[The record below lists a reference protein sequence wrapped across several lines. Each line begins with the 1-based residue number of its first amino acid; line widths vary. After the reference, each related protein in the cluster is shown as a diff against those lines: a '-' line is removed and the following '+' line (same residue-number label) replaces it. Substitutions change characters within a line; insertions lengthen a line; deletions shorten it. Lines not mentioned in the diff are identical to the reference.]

1 MFGIRL
7 EGKTREPYS
16 QNRACLHRLF
26 FFFEWGG
33 FGVGAGLREIQRDSY
48 YFSCQGENMRVVRLT
63 NGRVSAAVESGKSLR
78 RLMSLTRCDGLGLLM
93 DARIWLRLA
102 ATLASTRP
110 PVPASPVL
118 ERGSKT
124 HVEQMC
130 APAPAVFICPDTRGR
145 AAAQSEVVRRGKRK
159 KKKEKKRKKPGTRSS
174 SVFQES
180 ESQTLGFSRAHHA
193 KWMIITCKYSLMRS
207 CV

>member
-1 MFGIRL
+1 
-7 EGKTREPYS
+7 
-16 QNRACLHRLF
+16 
-26 FFFEWGG
+26 
-33 FGVGAGLREIQRDSY
+33 
-48 YFSCQGENMRVVRLT
+48 MRVVRLT

-159 KKKEKKRKKPGTRSS
+159 KKKKRKGKNLEHAAR
-174 SVFQES
+174 Q
-180 ESQTLGFSRAHHA
+180 FSKNLSPKLLA
-193 KWMIITCKYSLMRS
+193 SLAPIMLNG
-207 CV
+207 